1 MLCAVN
7 SQVVKGKERSKKK
20 KALTSVRAEK
30 KEKLKAKSAAKS
42 INRRSQIQQ
51 NVAMNLLGSLKGFFI
66 CRQTS
71 FNKIYISL

>member
-1 MLCAVN
+1 MC
-7 SQVVKGKERSKKK
+7 SQLSSRKREREVQEK

-51 NVAMNLLGSLKGFFI
+51 NVAMNLLGSLKGVFI
-66 CRQTS
+66 HRQTS
-71 FNKIYISL
+71 FNKIYLSL